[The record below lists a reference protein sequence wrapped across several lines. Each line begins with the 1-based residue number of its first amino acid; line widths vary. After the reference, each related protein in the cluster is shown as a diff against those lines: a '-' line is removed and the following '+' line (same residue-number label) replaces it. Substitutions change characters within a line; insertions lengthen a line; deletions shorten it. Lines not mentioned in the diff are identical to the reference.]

1 MYKKQ
6 LTLQKVVCFAMLA
19 MAAVLFLYTL
29 GILTDIYDTLYFT
42 MSDPNDIYNVEDGLT
57 KVSGA
62 WIYYEMQ
69 PFNGNFTNLSIGLIL
84 VTLVLFATGTHSRRK
99 YYIGNYIAVG
109 LSTLAN
115 IAFTVWSLINITK
128 FRAEY
133 LKVDFEAL
141 KSFWERRNK
150 PDVFTDS
157 TFWFDIGYVLFGIL
171 LLINVVLIVN
181 TIWKVKLMEEEKSR
195 IGMGKDG
202 RPV

>member
-19 MAAVLFLYTL
+19 MAALLFLYTL